1 MSGSGV
7 SKNAT
12 VSDVT
17 APCRRSSDDGC
28 SSRRHS
34 RGWVTLIAGTRTR
47 SEGPLLGCEAES
59 VKFAVENASGPLFAF
74 DDVVDLDTAEELRCA
89 RRGGVP
95 GRLDPVQEPKRI
107 VRVSDRVDTKPGQ

>member
-17 APCRRSSDDGC
+17 APCRRSSDDWC

-34 RGWVTLIAGTRTR
+34 RGWVTLIACCA
-47 SEGPLLGCEAES
+47 LLTEHGASSHLQVGGLEEFSDLVPVDRMGMVELQREPA
-59 VKFAVENASGPLFAF
+59 AVAM
-74 DDVVDLDTAEELRCA
+74 
-89 RRGGVP
+89 
-95 GRLDPVQEPKRI
+95 
-107 VRVSDRVDTKPGQ
+107 VR